1 MSFSFLTQYFLSR
14 QTYHKGSTFFRFLH
28 SCKTFF
34 FSFGWSIMGFLW
46 FLFWI
51 WIVLQFFLSFRQLIN
66 PFLHKQELQNTPVD
80 HVGWAKLLVREM
92 KNASNEDDA
101 IARVSRLFEAF
112 ESSIRASANTEI
124 NQVV

>member
-1 MSFSFLTQYFLSR
+1 MQDFFSFLLDD
-14 QTYHKGSTFFRFLH
+14 LL
-28 SCKTFF
+28 
-34 FSFGWSIMGFLW
+34 WGFYD
-46 FLFWI
+46 FCSGYELF
-51 WIVLQFFLSFRQLIN
+51 LQFFLSFRQLIN

-80 HVGWAKLLVREM
+80 HVGWAKLLIREM

>member
-1 MSFSFLTQYFLSR
+1 M
-14 QTYHKGSTFFRFLH
+14 
-28 SCKTFF
+28 
-34 FSFGWSIMGFLW
+34 
-46 FLFWI
+46 
-51 WIVLQFFLSFRQLIN
+51 
-66 PFLHKQELQNTPVD
+66 D